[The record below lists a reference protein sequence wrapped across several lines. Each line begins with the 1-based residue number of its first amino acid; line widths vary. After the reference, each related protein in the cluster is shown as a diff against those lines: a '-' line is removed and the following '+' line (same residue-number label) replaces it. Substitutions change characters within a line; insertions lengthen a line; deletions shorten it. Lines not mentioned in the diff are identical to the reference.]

1 MTVCTLIHLQR
12 VESYYITTDEP
23 EDYDPDYVSASS
35 WELLSD
41 DDDEG
46 LEGKSWSEIDSVVSD

>member
-1 MTVCTLIHLQR
+1 MTVCTLIHLQW

-23 EDYDPDYVSASS
+23 EDYDPEYVSASS

-41 DDDEG
+41 NEG
-46 LEGKSWSEIDSVVSD
+46 LEDKSWSEINSVVSD